1 MVATIELD
9 RVWGRTAAFIRTHAA
24 ALVALGG
31 LTLLLPTFVSG
42 TAAAAAAETTGSTR
56 AVLAAVQLVASLVML
71 WAELAVVA
79 LAIAPGELGTAMRRA
94 AVRLPVVIGIGLL
107 LALGALVL
115 ALPALGILVAYH
127 VDFMTAAAAG
137 ETVTPSVASAAWIAL
152 YALVVLPLVLWLL
165 ARLVLVAPVVLEER
179 RGIGAIARS
188 FALTR
193 GLAARIIGVLLL
205 YGVVTLVLT
214 VAVQFAAGTVF
225 AILFG
230 SDDGLG
236 LASIITLLLTAVVET
251 GMAVLLWAFIGKLY
265 RETCERQDETAA
277 HR

>member
-1 MVATIELD
+1 MIATVEMD
-9 RVWGRTAAFIRTHAA
+9 RVWDRTAAFVRTHAA
-24 ALVALGG
+24 ALLALGG

-42 TAAAAAAETTGSTR
+42 TAAAAAVETTGFVR
-56 AVLAAVQLVASLVML
+56 ALLAVVQLVASLVML

-79 LAIAPGELGTAMRRA
+79 LAIAPGELGGAMRRA
-94 AVRLPVVIGIGLL
+94 ALRLPVVIGIGLL
-107 LALGALVL
+107 LAVGALVL
-115 ALPALGILVAYH
+115 ALPALGILLAYH
-127 VDFMTAAAAG
+127 VDFVTAAAAG
-137 ETVTPSVASAAWIAL
+137 EPVTPSAAPAAWIAL
-152 YALVVLPLVLWLL
+152 YALIVLPLVLWLA

-225 AILFG
+225 GILFG

-236 LASIITLLLTAVVET
+236 LASIVTLLLTAVVET

-265 RETCERQDETAA
+265 REACERQDETAA